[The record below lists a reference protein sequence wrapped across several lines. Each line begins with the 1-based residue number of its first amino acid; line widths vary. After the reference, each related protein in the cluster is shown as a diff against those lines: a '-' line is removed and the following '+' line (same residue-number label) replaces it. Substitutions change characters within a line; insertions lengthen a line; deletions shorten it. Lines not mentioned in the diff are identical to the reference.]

1 VQKDSR
7 AVGEGGRDRRSAPGG
22 TPSDPRRARLPAHFD
37 LDAAGASLEELR
49 RLQRVTDAALA
60 NLSVDE
66 LLDELLIRVR
76 EALSADTVAV
86 LFLDE
91 RRGDLVAR
99 AAKGLEEEVRQGSRI
114 PVGRGFAG
122 TIAATGKPVRIFD
135 VDHSIVLNPILRQRG
150 VRSLLGVPLVVEG
163 HIFGVLHVGTLT
175 HRRFTSADEK
185 FLQLVA
191 DRVALALHVGLY
203 ERERAVARTL
213 QRSFLPERLPSVS
226 GYQLAARY
234 RPARQADVGGDWYD
248 VFVLE
253 NGSVAIAIGDVAGK
267 GIVAATTMARLRDAL
282 RAYALEFVSPS
293 DVLNRL
299 NRLLLH
305 FDNDSMATVLYGV
318 LDPVQNRFTF
328 ANAGH
333 IPPIFGSPTQSRMT
347 PATQSGPPLG
357 VTHDCMYIDV
367 GEELL
372 PNATI
377 VLCTDGLVERRYES
391 LDVGVQQLCEASSA
405 DASPEEVAD
414 EIMHKLMPGGD
425 QEDDAALLVLRASS
439 TSEEDRV
446 RSVPHLN
453 QRSPS
458 RATNVGDGLA
468 KRTIELLD

>member
-1 VQKDSR
+1 VQEESR
-7 AVGEGGRDRRSAPGG
+7 AVGEELRFRRTASGG
-22 TPSDPRRARLPAHFD
+22 TPISPGRSRLPADFD
-37 LDAAGASLEELR
+37 VSAPGASLEQLR

-163 HIFGVLHVGTLT
+163 HTFGVLHVGTLT
-175 HRRFTSADEK
+175 HRRFTSADEQ

-191 DRVALALHVGLY
+191 DRVALALHVGLF

-213 QRSFLPERLPSVS
+213 QRSFLPERFPSLP

-234 RPARQADVGGDWYD
+234 RPARWADVGGDWYD
-248 VFVLE
+248 VFILP

-267 GIVAATTMARLRDAL
+267 GILAATTMARLRDAL
-282 RAYALEFVSPS
+282 RAYALEFASPS
-293 DVLNRL
+293 DVLKRL

-305 FDNDSMATVLYGV
+305 FDDDSMATVLYGI
-318 LDPVQNRFTF
+318 LDPLQKRFTF
-328 ANAGH
+328 SNAGH

-347 PATQSGPPLG
+347 PAAHSGPPLG
-357 VTHDCMYIDV
+357 VMQDCSYVDV
-367 GEELL
+367 GEALL
-372 PNATI
+372 SDATM
-377 VLCTDGLVERRYES
+377 VLCTDGLVERRHEP
-391 LDVGVQQLCEASSA
+391 LDAGLQQLCEASSA

-414 EIMHKLMPGGD
+414 EIIHKLMPDGD
-425 QEDDAALLVLRASS
+425 QEDDAALLVLRARS
-439 TSEEDRV
+439 TSEED
-446 RSVPHLN
+446 
-453 QRSPS
+453 
-458 RATNVGDGLA
+458 GLA
-468 KRTIELLD
+468 PFRTQVNLPRGAGNARHGLGERTRETP

>member
-1 VQKDSR
+1 MEQ
-7 AVGEGGRDRRSAPGG
+7 
-22 TPSDPRRARLPAHFD
+22 LQ
-37 LDAAGASLEELR
+37 

-122 TIAATGKPVRIFD
+122 TIAASGKPVRIFD

-150 VRSLLGVPLVVEG
+150 VRSLLGVPLVVQG
-163 HIFGVLHVGTLT
+163 RIFGVLHVGTLT
-175 HRRFTSADEK
+175 HRRFTSADEQ

-191 DRVALALHVGLY
+191 DRVALALHVGLF

-226 GYQLAARY
+226 GYGVAARY
-234 RPARQADVGGDWYD
+234 RPASHADVGGDWYD
-248 VFVLE
+248 VFILP
-253 NGSVAIAIGDVAGK
+253 NGLVGIAIGDVAGK
-267 GIVAATTMARLRDAL
+267 GILAATTMARLRDAL

-305 FDNDSMATVLYGV
+305 FDTESMATVLYGI
-318 LDPVQNRFTF
+318 LDPEQKRFTF

-333 IPPIFGSPTQSRMT
+333 IQPIFGSTTQSRMT
-347 PATQSGPPLG
+347 PEAQLGPPLG
-357 VTHDCMYIDV
+357 VTEDCNYVDV
-367 GEELL
+367 SEELL
-372 PNATI
+372 PNETM
-377 VLCTDGLVERRYES
+377 VLCTDGLIERRYES
-391 LDVGVQQLCEASSA
+391 LDVGLRQLSEASSV
-405 DASPEEVAD
+405 DTSLEEIAD
-414 EIMHKLMPGGD
+414 EIIHQLIPGED
-425 QEDDAALLVLRASS
+425 QEDDAALLVVRALS
-439 TSEEDRV
+439 TSEEGGYDPFSTLINIPQEGPR
-446 RSVPHLN
+446 PTGN
-453 QRSPS
+453 
-458 RATNVGDGLA
+458 GLA
-468 KRTIELLD
+468 ERTTELLD